1 MAAKLGAAV
10 CCCLVVFLTLVYL
23 PQDFIPAATSNIE
36 VPRDLRTAMPA
47 SRLPSPGGEA
57 GASST
62 SYVTPLALGLA
73 LGVALALPRVVNAA
87 TPETPKT
94 AVYTGNLDTAAW
106 VETAFVKGGTPAGM
120 GALGIEGLSWN
131 AFYAIGS
138 VLTFGAVF
146 VLPVLGAFLMPRPR
160 EMVDGKYK

>member
-1 MAAKLGAAV
+1 MALKPVIAA
-10 CCCLVVFLTLVYL
+10 CCLAVVVTLVCL
-23 PQDFIPAATSNIE
+23 PRDFIPAATSNIKA
-36 VPRDLRTAMPA
+36 PHDARSTISQAKPA
-47 SRLPSPGGEA
+47 SPVAETGI
-57 GASST
+57 SS
-62 SYVTPLALGLA
+62 SSCITPLALGLA
-73 LGVALALPRVVNAA
+73 LGVALALPKAVRAA
-87 TPETPKT
+87 VAPTPTT
-94 AVYTGNLDTAAW
+94 AVYTGNLDIATW

-131 AFYAIGS
+131 AFYAIGA